1 MIKACAKRLVVIE
14 LEDQEQPHSFL
25 IVPKKKEQV
34 RAQIVAMGTEVDQN
48 LDIDDVVFLPAD
60 TGIEL
65 EIDGERYL
73 SIAENQILAA
83 LKEEECLQ

>member
-14 LEDQEQPHSFL
+14 LEEQEQPKSFL

-48 LDIDDVVFLPAD
+48 LDIDDVVFLPPD

-73 SIAENQILAA
+73 SISENQILAA

>member
-14 LEDQEQPHSFL
+14 LEEQEQPKSFL

-73 SIAENQILAA
+73 SISENQILAA
-83 LKEEECLQ
+83 IKEEECLQ